1 MTNQLELK
9 LCWSQFLLK
18 VLTRKTSE
26 HRNQREYH
34 WLLAF
39 STLNSHI
46 FAIFFRIFARISR
59 KSKRFLVVA

>member
-9 LCWSQFLLK
+9 LCWSRFLLK
-18 VLTRKTSE
+18 VLTKKTLE

-39 STLNSHI
+39 STIDSHI
-46 FAIFFRIFARISR
+46 FPDFLPKFSQISR